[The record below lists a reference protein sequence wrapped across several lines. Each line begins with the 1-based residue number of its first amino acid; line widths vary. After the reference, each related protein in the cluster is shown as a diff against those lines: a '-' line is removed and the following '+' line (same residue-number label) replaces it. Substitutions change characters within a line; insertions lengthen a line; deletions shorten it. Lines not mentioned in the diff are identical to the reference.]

1 MHTDGMSLLSLV
13 FTAHKSLTK
22 SPVLL
27 AGENNSRKPSGFNWM
42 TGNFLQKWKYV
53 KTLRAQACRGVTV
66 VNVNKAVW
74 GQEFFSL
81 LILKAR

>member
-1 MHTDGMSLLSLV
+1 MHAQRDRDRARPIKVLVFSLKTHWSDKMHTDGMSLLSLV

-42 TGNFLQKWKYV
+42 TGNFCKSGS
-53 KTLRAQACRGVTV
+53 T
-66 VNVNKAVW
+66 
-74 GQEFFSL
+74 
-81 LILKAR
+81 